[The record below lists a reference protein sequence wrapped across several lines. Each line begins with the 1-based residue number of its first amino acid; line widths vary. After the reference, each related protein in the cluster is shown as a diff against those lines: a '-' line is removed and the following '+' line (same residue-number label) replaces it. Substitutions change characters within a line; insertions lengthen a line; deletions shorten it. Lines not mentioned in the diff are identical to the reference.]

1 MTNEEILMRAYV
13 ENKLYKAPA
22 LEPYLGK
29 AAILWT
35 ENDPS
40 LIWDI
45 IVLLPDELFS
55 EFIRRYSDCFVID
68 DHEHVPWV
76 FTRVKSFEWLKGDFE
91 SRLPIA
97 LWIYQNSLIL
107 QDREGRFGEVL
118 QKQKEIFIKII
129 LEILRKK
136 YLEFR
141 TERHNLRHALERG
154 NVVAITIIKN
164 TVVKLALEVSFL
176 IERKPY
182 PYKKWLPLAV
192 QRETSNGKEVLQI
205 SEDFLNTADH
215 KKTIE
220 LSDCLVEK
228 VVKMLVETS
237 MFPEDFLRKWWLN
250 LA

>member
-1 MTNEEILMRAYV
+1 MTTEEILMRAYV
-13 ENKLYKAPA
+13 ENKLYRTQE
-22 LEPYLGK
+22 LVPYLEK

-35 ENDPS
+35 ENDPG

-45 IVLLPDELFS
+45 MVLLPDELFS
-55 EFIRRYSDCFVID
+55 EFIRRYGDCFVID
-68 DHEHVPWV
+68 DHEHAPCV
-76 FTRVKSFEWLKGDFE
+76 FTRVKSFEWLKSDFE
-91 SRLPIA
+91 SRLPVA
-97 LWIYQNSLIL
+97 LWIYQNSLVL
-107 QDREGRFGEVL
+107 QDGEGRFDEIL
-118 QKQKEIFIKII
+118 QEQKEIFIKII

-141 TERHNLRHALERG
+141 TERHNLRHALEKG

-164 TVVKLALEVSFL
+164 TVVKLALEISFL

-192 QRETSNGKEVLQI
+192 QHETSNGKEVFQI
-205 SEDFLNTADH
+205 SEDFLNTTDP

-237 MFPEDFLRKWWLN
+237 MFPEDFLRRWWLN